1 MGFDLFQDNIG
12 SKGVLTQEW
21 KPNHEEFEYPKEFVD
36 WIDSINS
43 GWQNKLKFKPFDLY
57 CKQADLW
64 MEDTSAI
71 LDYDNEE
78 DQMDW
83 LFTEI
88 QRCKDNTLYFC
99 NKYGFIKEDRAEN
112 GMLPYRAWDAQKVL
126 LFLYDCGYSM
136 MIGKARQIGFTTTM
150 CLAGMKSANLNKS
163 LFIKFV
169 THSKDKGIEIFRDKV
184 KWTYTKIPDYMAQEV
199 KNWTDQIMNFDK
211 KGDRK
216 GRDEGGGSRFQVDTP
231 AVDAINGGSPS
242 KVFVDEIG
250 LFEIFGEM
258 MREGRPALFKFNP
271 ETGKMTMQQQF
282 IAWGTGGEMDKG
294 GSVFESEFKMCLKQW
309 REKNRSLLPQKSR

>member
-112 GMLPYRAWDAQKVL
+112 GMLPYRAWDAQKV
-126 LFLYDCGYSM
+126 CG
-136 MIGKARQIGFTTTM
+136 ITR
-150 CLAGMKSANLNKS
+150 
-163 LFIKFV
+163 
-169 THSKDKGIEIFRDKV
+169 
-184 KWTYTKIPDYMAQEV
+184 
-199 KNWTDQIMNFDK
+199 
-211 KGDRK
+211 
-216 GRDEGGGSRFQVDTP
+216 
-231 AVDAINGGSPS
+231 
-242 KVFVDEIG
+242 
-250 LFEIFGEM
+250 
-258 MREGRPALFKFNP
+258 
-271 ETGKMTMQQQF
+271 
-282 IAWGTGGEMDKG
+282 
-294 GSVFESEFKMCLKQW
+294 
-309 REKNRSLLPQKSR
+309 LPVA